1 MKSRIGIYIKNL
13 LIGGVIFLLFTFSSC
28 EKDVTTTPPL
38 EPVPQASLFINSV
51 PAGSTIFVNGRNTGR
66 ITPDSLPYIKEGSYQ
81 ITLKK
86 KYFRDTSFVILAV
99 EHERRSITVNYL
111 SNPLMLGSLS
121 LRSVPNNSFIY
132 VNDSSINEVTPFVL
146 EHLIPGEYMI
156 TFKKENYRD
165 GIFTATVESNKIS
178 SPPFYI
184 LQDTSVWVDYKTS
197 NPGIQSNFLTAVVL
211 DKDGVKW
218 IGTTDAGLIKYD
230 GNLFIN
236 YNTDNSGIPHNTIN
250 SITLDDQDR
259 VWICTNNGIGIFDG
273 TAWIN
278 YNTSNSLLKTN
289 NINVVRFDQS
299 GTAWIGTQTNLV
311 RFDGINWRNY
321 DYSSGEV
328 DYLAVTDIAFSN
340 SNNIWLATSEFGLIK
355 FDGDNSYKVYKRG
368 SYDIL
373 TNSISSLGLEQ
384 NGNLWILNRS
394 VTGYRGGV
402 TLLQG
407 EEFFPYPVGQSTMLP
422 RTIFIDNNAKKWI
435 ATNEGILTITG
446 IGEFNLMNASNSGLT
461 STNLFQI
468 AKEEDGTVWIASYGG
483 GLIKYKGER

>member
-1 MKSRIGIYIKNL
+1 MKYNVSIYIERL
-13 LIGGVIFLLFTFSSC
+13 LIGGMIFLLFTFGYC

-38 EPVPQASLFINSV
+38 EPVPQALLLINSI

-66 ITPDSLPYIKEGSYQ
+66 ITPDSLPYIEEGSYQ

-86 KYFRDTSFVILAV
+86 KYFRDTSFVMQAV
-99 EHERRSITVNYL
+99 EHERRSITVDYS

-121 LRSVPNNSFIY
+121 LTSVPNNSRIF
-132 VNDSSINEVTPFVL
+132 VNDSSINEVTPFLL

-165 GIFTATVESNKIS
+165 GIVTAAVESNKTS
-178 SPPFYI
+178 SVSYI
-184 LQDTSVWVDYKTS
+184 LKDTSVWVDYQTS
-197 NPGIQSNFLTAVVL
+197 NSGIQSNFLTAVVL
-211 DKDGVKW
+211 DKNGIKW
-218 IGTTDAGLIKYD
+218 VGTSDAGLIKYD
-230 GNLFIN
+230 GNSFIN
-236 YNTDNSGIPHNTIN
+236 YNTENSSIPHNTIN
-250 SITLDDQDR
+250 SITVDDQDH
-259 VWICTNNGIGIFDG
+259 VWICTNNGIGIFYG
-273 TAWIN
+273 AAWIN

-289 NINVVRFDQS
+289 NVNVVRFDQS

-311 RFDGINWRNY
+311 TFDGIDWRNY
-321 DYSSGEV
+321 DYSSSQV
-328 DYLAVTDIAFSN
+328 DYLSVTDIAFSN
-340 SNNIWLATSEFGLIK
+340 SNNIWLSTSKFGLIK
-355 FDGDNSYKVYKRG
+355 FDGDNSYEVYNWY

-407 EEFFPYPVGQSTMLP
+407 EEFFPYPVGQSSFLP
-422 RTIFIDNNAKKWI
+422 RAIFIDNNAKKWI

-446 IGEFNLMNASNSGLT
+446 TAEFNLMNRNNSGLT

-468 AKEEDGTVWIASYGG
+468 AKEKDGTVWIASYGG